1 MVDAAAERTE
11 ARLSGHADLS
21 AEINANGSLRRFDCG
36 DISLSLFVGNELEGG
51 PANLYLRMVGDG
63 ARCIPLLGPQ
73 SPTCFESDAR
83 SGRFTGRGSW
93 LDVEYALELVLSK
106 SATAWFWHVQL
117 VNRSAGV
124 QALDLT
130 YAQDLALAPY
140 GAVRMNEFYVS
151 QYVDHTPLS
160 HPTRG
165 MVVASRQNQL
175 AGDRHPW
182 TIVGSLRKGASFA
195 TDALQF
201 HGLANR
207 EGAVTTQ
214 LAQELPNRRLQ
225 HEHSMVVVRDT
236 AIRLEP
242 SSSSVG
248 RVLRWIR
255 PRSSRGHVRC
265 GSRTGG
271 THHRAAG
278 IQAGFQPTEG
288 EAESGRHVA
297 LHRRAASLARATSAT
312 MRCARRSRTPGGTRS
327 EMSAVRCCL
336 FSTAQIVTSFCDRKS
351 CGCCGRTGICSARA
365 AISRP
370 TKQR

>member
-1 MVDAAAERTE
+1 MVDAAAERTP

-73 SPTCFESDAR
+73 SPTCFETDAR
-83 SGRFTGRGSW
+83 SGRFTGKGSW
-93 LDVEYALELVLSK
+93 LDVEYSLELVLSK

-165 MVVASRQNQL
+165 VVVASRQNQL

-182 TIVGSLRKGASFA
+182 SIIGSLRKGASFA

-242 SSSSVG
+242 SASASAGFFGGFVADHPEATSDA
-248 RVLRWIR
+248 R
-255 PRSSRGHVRC
+255 
-265 GSRTGG
+265 SRTGG
-271 THHRAAG
+271 TRSSSCRNPSRLSA
-278 IQAGFQPTEG
+278 
-288 EAESGRHVA
+288 
-297 LHRRAASLARATSAT
+297 HRRRGGKWK
-312 MRCARRSRTPGGTRS
+312 ARRSSPRRRVLGARDLGDDALRAPFPGAWRHEERDERGALLVFLPR
-327 EMSAVRCCL
+327 R
-336 FSTAQIVTSFCDRKS
+336 R
-351 CGCCGRTGICSARA
+351 
-365 AISRP
+365 
-370 TKQR
+370 